1 MAEIVL
7 RLIRN
12 NKTGKRD
19 ITIDYRGDGDAL
31 PMEHE
36 TAHKEVVDKVLEGR
50 GAKVTRDSVAVA
62 EIEKTTQEPTSESV
76 LSGQS

>member
-7 RLIRN
+7 RLVRN
-12 NKTGKRD
+12 HKTGKRD

-50 GAKVTRDSVAVA
+50 GAKVTRDSAAVA
-62 EIEKTTQEPTSESV
+62 EIGKTAQEPTSEPIS
-76 LSGQS
+76 SGQT